1 MLVKFCP
8 DILPSKARAVILAI
22 GVLGALTLQGCA
34 SGSAMQQN
42 VSTQTQTTQQRIEA
56 LQAQQQQRQQAEQA
70 ARGARAD
77 APWVATQRVPFQMQL
92 PARFN
97 ERIVVNEPAPTSMR
111 LVLGRVSEMTGIR
124 FSVDNDVFETRS
136 RGEAGAGGGGGGG
149 AGARGGAPRAL
160 GGGADSAQTPVAV
173 ATPGVSFQ
181 MQPGEDQMIS
191 LSFNG
196 TVRGLLDTIAGSTGL
211 QWRYDRVTDQ
221 VVWFRFETR
230 TLRIAMV
237 PGAVASQAALGVT
250 AGGAQ
255 TTSGVS
261 GSVNFWE
268 SLRQAV
274 TATLSAQGAFTL
286 NEATGL
292 LTVRDRPD
300 VLQRVEDYV
309 NRANANFARQVSIEV
324 AVYRVAITDSE
335 RKGLNFELALRNSA
349 GTMGFQLNSPR
360 GETTGMGTMILNSPT
375 GGTNPW
381 AGSQLFLDLLSQLG
395 QTSVV
400 TSSTLHTINNQPVPL
415 RVVRRINYLREVAQ
429 SGSGDTTTATLTPG
443 ELEVGF
449 NVQMLPHVQEN
460 GKDLVMQIMM
470 TLSSLDRMDTFA
482 SAGNSIQLPQVSS
495 RDFLQRV
502 WLRSGQSLLLVGFE
516 QDEQGVNN
524 AGMFGTQTWFGGT
537 NAATRQRERLVIVLT
552 PVVRNMVSPS

>member
-1 MLVKFCP
+1 MLVK
-8 DILPSKARAVILAI
+8 ILPIKARVGLAI
-22 GVLGALTLQGCA
+22 GLMSVLALQGCA
-34 SGSAMQQN
+34 SSSAMQQN
-42 VSTQTQTTQQRIEA
+42 VNQNTGQTQQRIEA
-56 LQAQQQQRQQAEQA
+56 LQAQQQQAEQRQRA
-70 ARGARAD
+70 AASVRTD
-77 APWVATQRVPFQMQL
+77 TPWVATQRVPFQMQL

-97 ERIVVNEPAPTSMR
+97 EQIVVNEPTPVSMR
-111 LVLGRVSEMTGIR
+111 LLLGRISEMTGMR
-124 FSVDNDVFETRS
+124 FTVDNDVFETRS
-136 RGEAGAGGGGGGG
+136 RGAGAGG
-149 AGARGGAPRAL
+149 AGARAGGPPSL
-160 GGGADSAQTPVAV
+160 GGGGADSARAPAAV
-173 ATPGVSFQ
+173 ATPGVTFQ
-181 MQPGEDQMIS
+181 MQPGEDLALA

-196 TVRGLLDTIAGSTGL
+196 SVRGLLDAIAGSTGL
-211 QWRYDRVTDQ
+211 QWRYDRVSDQ

-237 PGAVASQAALGVT
+237 PGAVESRAALG
-250 AGGAQ
+250 ADGGGAQ
-255 TTSGVS
+255 AASGVS
-261 GSVNFWE
+261 GTVNFWA
-268 SLRQAV
+268 SLREAI

-300 VLQRVEDYV
+300 VLQRIEDYV
-309 NRANANFARQVSIEV
+309 SRANANFARQVSIEI
-324 AVYRVAITDSE
+324 AVYRVSITDSE

-360 GETTGMGTMILNSPT
+360 GDTAGLGSIVLNSPAD
-375 GGTNPW
+375 GTNPW
-381 AGSQLFLDLLSQLG
+381 AGSQMFLDLLSRIG

-415 RVVRRINYLREVAQ
+415 RVVRRINFLREVAR
-429 SGSGDTTTATLTPG
+429 SGTGDDTTATLTPG

-470 TLSSLDRMDTFA
+470 TLSSLDRMDTFS

-516 QDEQGVNN
+516 QDEQGVDN
-524 AGMFGTQTWFGGT
+524 AGMFGAQTWFGGT
-537 NAATRQRERLVIVLT
+537 NAASRQRERLVIVLT